1 MIGNSIITQIGI
13 IAVSLGI
20 ILTYIK
26 PAFGEIRSIQDDIAK
41 TEEQYANV
49 KATND
54 LLASLYANLTAIPQ
68 VNKNALFIYLPDK
81 TDEVLV
87 MKDLTSIAKD
97 SQVLIKNLS
106 AKGSGKN
113 NKSNSNTTS
122 DLNTPFKQNFTIG
135 IVSSYEQLKDFL
147 QRLEQNNYPLVVD
160 TMSVKP
166 NSSGLLDTEININT
180 YSHKE

>member
-1 MIGNSIITQIGI
+1 MIGNSLITQIGI
-13 IAVSLGI
+13 IAVSVGI

-26 PAFGEIRSIQDDIAK
+26 PAFGDIKSTQDDIAK

-54 LLASLYANLTAIPQ
+54 LLKSLYDNLNAIPQ
-68 VNKNALFIYLPDK
+68 ANKNALFTYLPDT

-97 SQVLIKNLS
+97 SEVFIKELSFEGFDSKSKSASVAGENLPAPQS
-106 AKGSGKN
+106 
-113 NKSNSNTTS
+113 
-122 DLNTPFKQNFTIG
+122 FKIG
-135 IVSSYEQLKDFL
+135 LSSSYEQLKDFL

-160 TMSVKP
+160 TLAITP
-166 NSSGLLDTEININT
+166 TDSGLLDSDLTIIT
-180 YSHKE
+180 YSHK